1 MIYKKIY
8 AEPEINKNEI
18 LRYCGCKNYDKQIQ
32 KLMND
37 VIEEALPML
46 SYRVCYDFFD
56 IMIENNECDL
66 GFVTTES
73 TDIAKNLADCKKII
87 LFGATIGIEI
97 DRLIA
102 KYAKISPAKAVIMQS
117 LGAERIEAL
126 CDTFC
131 NEMSEN
137 FSLKPRFSPGY
148 GDLPLEIQKDIFSV
162 LDCPKQIGLTL
173 NNSMLMS
180 PTKSVTAI
188 IGIKNTGAKI

>member
-8 AEPEINKNEI
+8 AKPELNTKEI
-18 LRYCGCKNYDKQIQ
+18 LRYCGCKDSDTQLQELINEA
-32 KLMND
+32 
-37 VIEEALPML
+37 IEEALPKL
-46 SYRVCYDFFD
+46 SYRVCYDIFD
-56 IMIENNECDL
+56 IKIEDNQCDL
-66 GFVTTES
+66 GFVTVKS
-73 TDIAKNLADCKKII
+73 TDLAKNLANCKKII
-87 LFGATIGIEI
+87 LFAATIGIEI

-102 KYAKISPAKAVIMQS
+102 KYAKISPAKAIIMQS

-131 NEMSEN
+131 DEMSEA

-148 GDLPLEIQKDIFSV
+148 GDLPLKIQKDIFSV

-173 NNSMLMS
+173 NDSLLMS

-188 IGIKNTGAKI
+188 IGTGAKA